1 LDRFAPA
8 GDLDGETVAA
18 IEYAAAQ
25 RAHPDRPACLAALPV
40 QEPSVAL
47 EVLDR
52 AIGELDL
59 RGVSLL
65 TTINHERPPVT
76 EGTLAVS
83 ARIAELGV
91 PPVLH
96 PGFRSSTRLSTRTSR
111 EEVGLSWTY
120 QTALAALELIDEG
133 VLDAVAD
140 LVVVHPHLGGV
151 LPYVTAGISPVAG
164 SKAQYPLE
172 HYLKTRFCVDT
183 AVGHPGAL
191 RLAFETYGIERVVFA
206 SDHPFYPMAE
216 PRRWIEDTLEPQAVQ
231 QIYSNRVSSP
241 RLPGAGAPLE
251 RQIALD
257 AWKP

>member
-1 LDRFAPA
+1 
-8 GDLDGETVAA
+8 
-18 IEYAAAQ
+18 
-25 RAHPDRPACLAALPV
+25 V

-65 TTINHERPPVT
+65 TTINHERLLVT
-76 EGTLAVS
+76 EGTVAVS

-111 EEVGLSWTY
+111 EEVGLSWIY

-133 VLDAVAD
+133 VLDAVPD
-140 LVVVHPHLGGV
+140 RVVVHPHLGGV
-151 LPYVTAGISPVAG
+151 LPYVTARISPVAG

-172 HYLKTRFCVDT
+172 HYLKTRFYVDT
-183 AVGHPGAL
+183 AVGHSAQKVARCAAPECPPAKRARQDPTRFG
-191 RLAFETYGIERVVFA
+191 RPSRHTG
-206 SDHPFYPMAE
+206 
-216 PRRWIEDTLEPQAVQ
+216 
-231 QIYSNRVSSP
+231 SNGSVC
-241 RLPGAGAPLE
+241 
-251 RQIALD
+251 
-257 AWKP
+257 